1 MIGSEYSEENEVT
14 YMEQD
19 EIYDENMSE
28 YRRRTLQHVNDA
40 DFLPYMSMTELY
52 DTVYTAKKC
61 IIENL
66 LYAGTYILAGAP
78 KIGKSFLAAQLAYH
92 VSNGLPIWGR
102 AVYEGTVLY
111 LALEDPF
118 QRLQDRLYRMFGA
131 DNSEKLKLA
140 IWCHPLGGGL
150 EKQLKGF
157 VQEYPDTQ
165 LIIVDVLQ
173 KVRSDGGDTYSYAR
187 DYEAVTAFKQM
198 ADEWNICILLI
209 HHTRK
214 MNSNDKFEMISGTN
228 GIQGAADGALVLYTD
243 ERISANAV
251 LDVIGRDQPSQRFL
265 LSRNPKHLIWELEKE
280 EGEIYRV
287 PAEPELEAIA
297 GFITKEHPHWEGTP
311 SELLEELKIKES
323 ANSFFKKLNCRAG
336 RLYLDYQ
343 IRYERRRTREKR
355 YITLD
360 YEQS

>member
-1 MIGSEYSEENEVT
+1 
-14 YMEQD
+14 MEQD

-157 VQEYPDTQ
+157 VQEYPG
-165 LIIVDVLQ
+165 VV
-173 KVRSDGGDTYSYAR
+173 S
-187 DYEAVTAFKQM
+187 FK
-198 ADEWNICILLI
+198 
-209 HHTRK
+209 
-214 MNSNDKFEMISGTN
+214 
-228 GIQGAADGALVLYTD
+228 
-243 ERISANAV
+243 
-251 LDVIGRDQPSQRFL
+251 
-265 LSRNPKHLIWELEKE
+265 
-280 EGEIYRV
+280 
-287 PAEPELEAIA
+287 
-297 GFITKEHPHWEGTP
+297 
-311 SELLEELKIKES
+311 
-323 ANSFFKKLNCRAG
+323 
-336 RLYLDYQ
+336 
-343 IRYERRRTREKR
+343 
-355 YITLD
+355 
-360 YEQS
+360 

>member
-1 MIGSEYSEENEVT
+1 
-14 YMEQD
+14 MEQD

-157 VQEYPDTQ
+157 VNQRNGKGKNWQFSQVDNNMR
-165 LIIVDVLQ
+165 II
-173 KVRSDGGDTYSYAR
+173 Y
-187 DYEAVTAFKQM
+187 
-198 ADEWNICILLI
+198 NI
-209 HHTRK
+209 
-214 MNSNDKFEMISGTN
+214 
-228 GIQGAADGALVLYTD
+228 
-243 ERISANAV
+243 
-251 LDVIGRDQPSQRFL
+251 
-265 LSRNPKHLIWELEKE
+265 SRNKSVMIEKE
-280 EGEIYRV
+280 M
-287 PAEPELEAIA
+287 
-297 GFITKEHPHWEGTP
+297 
-311 SELLEELKIKES
+311 
-323 ANSFFKKLNCRAG
+323 
-336 RLYLDYQ
+336 Q
-343 IRYERRRTREKR
+343 
-355 YITLD
+355 
-360 YEQS
+360 Q